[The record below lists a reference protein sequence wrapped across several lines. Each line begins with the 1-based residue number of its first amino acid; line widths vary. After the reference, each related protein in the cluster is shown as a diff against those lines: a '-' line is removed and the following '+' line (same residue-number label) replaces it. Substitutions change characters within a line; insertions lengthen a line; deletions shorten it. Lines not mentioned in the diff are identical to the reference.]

1 MWTQFKTGTPKH
13 LLVIDYWHVVGKE
26 TLLLDSIEINH
37 YSQWNLV
44 ASSVH
49 SEIKKNQLL
58 SSHCSACC
66 LQGIIYIMQTLCC
79 MC

>member
-26 TLLLDSIEINH
+26 TLLLDSIEINL

-49 SEIKKNQLL
+49 SEIKKFN
-58 SSHCSACC
+58 CSVPIAVPVACKE
-66 LQGIIYIMQTLCC
+66 
-79 MC
+79 